1 MENKITSPSPP
12 GQGQIQ
18 IIQIIRL
25 FAALCVLI
33 YHSSMVGQHGYF
45 AVEIFNIIS
54 GFVIMYSTRK
64 PDSSNCFFRKRLIRI
79 IPLYWLSSLA
89 MYVLITILPSL
100 SVMSEA
106 TPEYLLKSLFFIPFS
121 NSKGYNTPI
130 LGLGWTL
137 NYEIL
142 FYVIFFLALH
152 LSHNYRGLITSL
164 VLIFFVLSGQLWNRN
179 NNFYWE
185 YYSNLYL
192 LEFVFGII
200 TFYIF
205 TWIQKKKIV
214 IHDMILKGIALCSL
228 LWMLFNVGISQNI
241 HRSFCLGIP
250 AALFFLS
257 CLLCFENTTFPSFT
271 VKLGNASYSIY
282 LIEYFTTALFK
293 VIAAGW
299 ALPLQ
304 ILGLVATILLTL
316 ALSLVS
322 YELIEYRFTAFLK
335 RCFCSSAK

>member
-1 MENKITSPSPP
+1 
-12 GQGQIQ
+12 
-18 IIQIIRL
+18 
-25 FAALCVLI
+25 
-33 YHSSMVGQHGYF
+33 
-45 AVEIFNIIS
+45 
-54 GFVIMYSTRK
+54 
-64 PDSSNCFFRKRLIRI
+64 
-79 IPLYWLSSLA
+79 
-89 MYVLITILPSL
+89 
-100 SVMSEA
+100 MSEA

-152 LSHNYRGLITSL
+152 LSHKYRGLITSL

-214 IHDMILKGIALCSL
+214 IHDMILKGITLCSL
-228 LWMLFNVGISQNI
+228 FWMLFNVGISQNI

-322 YELIEYRFTAFLK
+322 YELIEYRFTTFLK